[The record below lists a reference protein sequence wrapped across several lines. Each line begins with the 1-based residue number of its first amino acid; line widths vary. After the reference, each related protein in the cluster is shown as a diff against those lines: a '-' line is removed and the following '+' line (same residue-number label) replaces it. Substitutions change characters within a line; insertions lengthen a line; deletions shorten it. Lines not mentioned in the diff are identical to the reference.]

1 MIKFVV
7 NIYKRQLM
15 GIGIKR
21 QFNLVENIAI
31 DLNRIFILRI
41 NKNIVLLLLTLLSP
55 YNSYNSFSDERLVKM
70 IIESVN

>member
-1 MIKFVV
+1 
-7 NIYKRQLM
+7 M

-31 DLNRIFILRI
+31 DLNRTFILRI
-41 NKNIVLLLLTLLSP
+41 NKNIVLLLLTLLPP
-55 YNSYNSFSDERLVKM
+55 YNSYNGFSDERLVKM

>member
-1 MIKFVV
+1 
-7 NIYKRQLM
+7 M

-31 DLNRIFILRI
+31 DLNRTFILRI
-41 NKNIVLLLLTLLSP
+41 NKNIVLFLLTLLPP

>member
-1 MIKFVV
+1 
-7 NIYKRQLM
+7 M

-31 DLNRIFILRI
+31 DLNRTFILRI
-41 NKNIVLLLLTLLSP
+41 NKNIVLLLLTLLLP